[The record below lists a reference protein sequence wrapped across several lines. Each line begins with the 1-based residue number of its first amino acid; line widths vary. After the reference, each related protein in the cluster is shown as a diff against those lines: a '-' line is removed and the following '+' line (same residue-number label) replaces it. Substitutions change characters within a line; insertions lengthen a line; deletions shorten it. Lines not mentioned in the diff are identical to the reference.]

1 MKTISALFLL
11 TVIAIG
17 CKKYEE
23 GPIFSLRSK
32 KERLANTWKVA
43 QWLENGVDKT
53 NDFNNIFNGYVMTIN
68 KENTYSLTYKAFG
81 IIPYSE
87 SGSWYFNTN
96 KTSVTFKNNN
106 NNTSTW
112 KILKLMEKE
121 LWGEFKD
128 SNKVIKVH
136 LIPL

>member
-1 MKTISALFLL
+1 MRTIIALSL
-11 TVIAIG
+11 IAMFIVG

-23 GPIFSLRSK
+23 GPMFSFRSK
-32 KERLANTWKVA
+32 EERLANTWKVQ
-43 QWLENGVDKT
+43 QWFENGVDST

-68 KENTYSLTYKAFG
+68 KGNTYTLTYKAFG
-81 IIPYSE
+81 LISYSE
-87 SGSWYFNTN
+87 AGSWYFNTD
-96 KTSVTFKNNN
+96 KTSVTFKHN

-121 LWGEFKD
+121 LWGEYTD
-128 SNKVIKVH
+128 SNKTYEIH